1 VTAYRYIVKG
11 RVQGVGYRYFVAR
24 LAGGLGVNGY
34 TRNRPDGT
42 VEVVAEAEE
51 PVLADL
57 EAKLREG
64 PAFARVEDVER
75 KAIAARGDEGFHI
88 R

>member
-24 LAGGLGVNGY
+24 LAGGLGVKGY
-34 TRNRPDGT
+34 TRNRSDGT

-51 PVLADL
+51 PALADL

-64 PAFARVEDVER
+64 PAFARVEHVQREP
-75 KAIAARGDEGFHI
+75 ITPRGDEGFHI